1 MEIAIALLMIII
13 IVIFSLLTSFV
24 TFTDSGVLEDKTF
37 MRIIMITVTVCS
49 IIAMFLMFAHL
60 SKPKPIDVYRGN
72 TTLEITY
79 KDNVPIDSVVIWKGK

>member
-1 MEIAIALLMIII
+1 MEIAIALLMIVII
-13 IVIFSLLTSFV
+13 AVSSLV
-24 TFTDSGVLEDKTF
+24 TFIERGVEDKKF
-37 MRIIMITVTVCS
+37 MRIIMITITVCS

>member
-1 MEIAIALLMIII
+1 MEIAIALLMIVII
-13 IVIFSLLTSFV
+13 AVSSLV
-24 TFTDSGVLEDKTF
+24 TFIERDTLENKEF

-72 TTLEITY
+72 TALEITY
-79 KDNVPIDSVVIWKGK
+79 KDNVPVDSVVIWKDK

>member
-13 IVIFSLLTSFV
+13 IAITSLV
-24 TFTDSGVLEDKTF
+24 TFTESGVLEDKKF
-37 MRIIMITVTVCS
+37 MRIIMITITACS
-49 IIAMFLMFAHL
+49 IIAMFLMFSHL

-79 KDNVPIDSVVIWKGK
+79 KDSIPVDSIVIWKGK

>member
-1 MEIAIALLMIII
+1 MEIAIALLMIVII
-13 IVIFSLLTSFV
+13 AVSSLV
-24 TFTDSGVLEDKTF
+24 TFIESDPLEDKEF

-72 TTLEITY
+72 TALEITY
-79 KDNVPIDSVVIWKGK
+79 KDSVPVDSVVIWKGK

>member
-1 MEIAIALLMIII
+1 MEIAIALLMIVII
-13 IVIFSLLTSFV
+13 AVSSLV
-24 TFTDSGVLEDKTF
+24 TFIESDTLKNKEF

-72 TTLEITY
+72 TALEITY
-79 KDNVPIDSVVIWKGK
+79 KDNVPVDSVVIWKGK

>member
-13 IVIFSLLTSFV
+13 IAITSLV
-24 TFTDSGVLEDKTF
+24 TFIESGVIEDKKF

-79 KDNVPIDSVVIWKGK
+79 KDNVPVDSVVIWKGK

>member
-13 IVIFSLLTSFV
+13 IAITSLV
-24 TFTDSGVLEDKTF
+24 TFIESGVIEDKKF
-37 MRIIMITVTVCS
+37 MRIIMITITACS
-49 IIAMFLMFAHL
+49 IIAMFLMFGHL

-72 TTLEITY
+72 TALEITY

>member
-13 IVIFSLLTSFV
+13 IAITSLV
-24 TFTDSGVLEDKTF
+24 TFTESGVLEDKKF
-37 MRIIMITVTVCS
+37 MRIIMITITACS

-72 TTLEITY
+72 TALEITY

>member
-1 MEIAIALLMIII
+1 MEIAIALLMIAII
-13 IVIFSLLTSFV
+13 AVSSLV
-24 TFTDSGVLEDKTF
+24 TFIESDPLEDKEF

-79 KDNVPIDSVVIWKGK
+79 KDNVPVDSVVIWKGK

>member
-1 MEIAIALLMIII
+1 MEIAIALLMIVII
-13 IVIFSLLTSFV
+13 AVSSLV
-24 TFTDSGVLEDKTF
+24 TFIESDPLEDKEF
-37 MRIIMITVTVCS
+37 MRVIMITVTVCS

-79 KDNVPIDSVVIWKGK
+79 KDNVPVDSVVIWKGK

>member
-1 MEIAIALLMIII
+1 MEIAIALLMIAII
-13 IVIFSLLTSFV
+13 AVSSLV
-24 TFTDSGVLEDKTF
+24 TFIERDSLEDKEF
-37 MRIIMITVTVCS
+37 MRVIMITITVCS

-79 KDNVPIDSVVIWKGK
+79 KDNVPVDSVVIWKGK

>member
-1 MEIAIALLMIII
+1 MEIAIALLMIVII
-13 IVIFSLLTSFV
+13 AVSSLV
-24 TFTDSGVLEDKTF
+24 TFIESDSLEDKEF

-72 TTLEITY
+72 TALEITY
-79 KDNVPIDSVVIWKGK
+79 KDNVPVDSVVIWKGK

>member
-1 MEIAIALLMIII
+1 MEIAIALLMIIMI
-13 IVIFSLLTSFV
+13 AVSSLV
-24 TFTDSGVLEDKTF
+24 TFTESGVIEDKKF

-72 TTLEITY
+72 TALEITY
-79 KDNVPIDSVVIWKGK
+79 KDSVPVDSVVIWKGE

>member
-13 IVIFSLLTSFV
+13 IAITSLV
-24 TFTDSGVLEDKTF
+24 TFTESGVIEDKKF

-79 KDNVPIDSVVIWKGK
+79 KDNVPVDSVVIWKGK

>member
-1 MEIAIALLMIII
+1 MEIAIALLMIVII
-13 IVIFSLLTSFV
+13 AVSSLV
-24 TFTDSGVLEDKTF
+24 TFIESDPLEDKEF

-72 TTLEITY
+72 TALEITY
-79 KDNVPIDSVVIWKGK
+79 KDNVPVASVVISKGK

>member
-13 IVIFSLLTSFV
+13 IAITSLV
-24 TFTDSGVLEDKTF
+24 TFIESGVLEDKKF
-37 MRIIMITVTVCS
+37 MRIIMITITACS
-49 IIAMFLMFAHL
+49 IIAMFLMFSHL

-72 TTLEITY
+72 TALEITY

>member
-13 IVIFSLLTSFV
+13 IAVSSLV
-24 TFTDSGVLEDKTF
+24 TFIESDPLEDKEF
-37 MRIIMITVTVCS
+37 MRIMMITVAVCS
-49 IIAMFLMFAHL
+49 IIAMFLVFAHL

>member
-1 MEIAIALLMIII
+1 MEIAIALLMIVII
-13 IVIFSLLTSFV
+13 AVSSLV
-24 TFTDSGVLEDKTF
+24 TFIESDPLEDKEF

>member
-1 MEIAIALLMIII
+1 M
-13 IVIFSLLTSFV
+13 IVIIAVSSLV
-24 TFTDSGVLEDKTF
+24 TFIESDPLEDKEF

-79 KDNVPIDSVVIWKGK
+79 KDNVPVDSVVIWKDK